1 MAAFSFSS
9 INIPDVLKAWGR
21 FSIGKMVIT
30 VLLFCIGYT
39 TYYCRDE
46 IKHAANLYVQ
56 RVEQTQVQS
65 RNYDPL
71 KGIPTSVTVENQQI
85 IKSMMRQYLSDHPD
99 VVGMMMYE
107 FVPRGEEILY
117 QGRVLVASVS
127 QNGRNLAERY
137 NATWLPI
144 GSDGK
149 QVGSLL
155 RGMPFVRPPTI
166 KDALVDPN
174 AKTKTNLRLMEWDGI
189 KFMVSIPIADSTY
202 QVRGYLTVLMSRYPE
217 SRDFDEM
224 MARLEGEGLEY
235 SRFLER

>member
-21 FSIGKMVIT
+21 FTIGKMVIT

-56 RVEQTQVQS
+56 RLEQTQVQS

-71 KGIPTSVTVENQQI
+71 KGIPTSVSAENQQLI
-85 IKSMMRQYLSDHPD
+85 EGMMRQYLSDNPD
-99 VVGMMMYE
+99 VTGMLMYE

-127 QNGRNLAERY
+127 QNGTNLAERY

-155 RGMPFVRPPTI
+155 RRMPFVRPPTN
-166 KDALVDPN
+166 KDSLGDPT
-174 AKTKTNLRLMEWDGI
+174 AKTKTNLRLLEWDGI

-217 SRDFDEM
+217 SREFDGM
-224 MARLEGEGLEY
+224 MARLEGEALEY
-235 SRFLER
+235 SRFLEK

>member
-21 FSIGKMVIT
+21 FTIGKMVIT

-56 RVEQTQVQS
+56 RLEQTQVQS

-71 KGIPTSVTVENQQI
+71 KGIPTSVSAENQQL
-85 IKSMMRQYLSDHPD
+85 IKGMMRQYLSDHPD
-99 VVGMMMYE
+99 VIGMLMYE

-127 QNGRNLAERY
+127 QNGTNLAERY
-137 NATWLPI
+137 DATWLPI

-155 RGMPFVRPPTI
+155 RGMPFVRPPTN
-166 KDALVDPN
+166 KDSLGDPT
-174 AKTKTNLRLMEWDGI
+174 AKTKTNLRLLEWDGI

-217 SRDFDEM
+217 SQEFDGM
-224 MARLEGEGLEY
+224 MARLEGEALEY
-235 SRFLER
+235 SRFLEK